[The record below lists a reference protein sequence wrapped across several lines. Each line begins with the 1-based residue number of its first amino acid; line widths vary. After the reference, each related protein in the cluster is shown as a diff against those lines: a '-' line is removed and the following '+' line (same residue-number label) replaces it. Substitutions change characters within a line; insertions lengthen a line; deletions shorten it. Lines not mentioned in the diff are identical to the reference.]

1 MSTVSEIYSKFSF
14 YFLQG
19 FRIHKTFAFFFF
31 NFRKKFRSAQE
42 VYMHCCAI
50 HVPDSIDLNAE
61 IYCQWGLGPNLC
73 DNLPRKRFSLMTHIN
88 DRHCT
93 LDALKASVQRR
104 LAAGPQP
111 NQPTQ
116 PVTIIKNP
124 QMTAAAGTASP
135 APSTSSTGSLNTG
148 SSSAA
153 MQAIK
158 RHTLDLVNTK
168 EKVTKV
174 SRTSMRKLFYN
185 QIKFNL
191 ILICRMRTKAR

>member
-1 MSTVSEIYSKFSF
+1 MPTVCSTSIKSFSSF
-14 YFLQG
+14 QRFQFLIDSSG
-19 FRIHKTFAFFFF
+19 
-31 NFRKKFRSAQE
+31 FRKKFRSSHE
-42 VYMHCCAI
+42 VYMHACAI
-50 HVPDSIDLNAE
+50 HVPDSIDPNAE
-61 IYCQWGLGPNLC
+61 IYCQWGPGPNLC
-73 DNLPRKRFSLMTHIN
+73 DNLPRKRFSLMTHMN

-104 LAAGPQP
+104 LTAGPQP

-124 QMTAAAGTASP
+124 QMAATAGTASP

-158 RHTLDLVNTK
+158 RHTLDLVKPK
-168 EKVTKV
+168 ELMAKV
-174 SRTSMRKLFYN
+174 SKINTYEMSLGS
-185 QIKFNL
+185 L
-191 ILICRMRTKAR
+191 IVIRFAGRE

>member
-1 MSTVSEIYSKFSF
+1 MTFSRVSKFTEF
-14 YFLQG
+14 P
-19 FRIHKTFAFFFF
+19 RFFFF
-31 NFRKKFRSAQE
+31 FFSKKFRSAQE

-124 QMTAAAGTASP
+124 QMAATAGTASP
-135 APSTSSTGSLNTG
+135 APSTSSTGSLNTC

-158 RHTLDLVNTK
+158 RHTLDLVNPK
-168 EKVTKV
+168 DMVAKV
-174 SRTSMRKLFYN
+174 SIPNTENTLQPNEIQSDS
-185 QIKFNL
+185 
-191 ILICRMRTKAR
+191 RMRTKAR

>member
-1 MSTVSEIYSKFSF
+1 
-14 YFLQG
+14 
-19 FRIHKTFAFFFF
+19 
-31 NFRKKFRSAQE
+31 
-42 VYMHCCAI
+42 MHCCAI
-50 HVPDSIDLNAE
+50 HVPDSIDPNAE

-73 DNLPRKRFSLMTHIN
+73 DNLPRKRFSLMTHLN

-124 QMTAAAGTASP
+124 QMAAAAGTASP
-135 APSTSSTGSLNTG
+135 APSTSSTGSLNTC

-158 RHTLDLVNTK
+158 RHTLDLVNSK
-168 EKVTKV
+168 ELVAKV
-174 SRTSMRKLFYN
+174 SRTNAENALQPNKMQFDSYLQDENEGPVTKSIRLTAA
-185 QIKFNL
+185 L
-191 ILICRMRTKAR
+191 ILRNLVNYTATAKRYFTHLFLSSNRYP